1 MSPNFILFL
10 VLLMFGGVAMAEG
23 PTVADCRLAWGAPTS
38 GGPVE
43 GYRVYV
49 GPTADSKTARFE
61 TSTTSADCSDLGL
74 TEGQQY
80 AHVTAFNAA
89 GESGG
94 TNTVPFFVVTQPP
107 GAPTDLQV
115 Q

>member
-1 MSPNFILFL
+1 MIPNFILFL

-23 PTVADCRLAWGAPTS
+23 PTVADKS
-38 GGPVE
+38 
-43 GYRVYV
+43 
-49 GPTADSKTARFE
+49 ARFE
-61 TSTTSADCSDLGL
+61 TDQTAADCSDLGL

-80 AHVTAFNAA
+80 AHVTTFNAA